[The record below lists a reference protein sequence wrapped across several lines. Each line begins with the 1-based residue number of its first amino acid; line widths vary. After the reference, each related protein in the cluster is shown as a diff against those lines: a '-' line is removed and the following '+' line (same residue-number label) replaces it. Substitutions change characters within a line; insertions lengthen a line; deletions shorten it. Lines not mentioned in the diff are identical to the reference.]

1 MRRREFVLTSAA
13 GLTLASTALT
23 STTWAAAPAKPFMSL
38 SYTPSGVDLE
48 AELARGVAETRIRL
62 DIELVKKFTDR
73 IRTYTVDRG
82 LDRVL
87 PMAQQAGLKVSL
99 GLYLGRDKTHNDLEI
114 ARGQKLYATYNK
126 IIERIYVGNEC
137 LQRKDMG
144 VAELVNY
151 VRRVRTFIA
160 NPALQVGT
168 AEAWYDWQKNKELG
182 AVCDFV
188 GAHLFPY
195 WDGVPVG
202 DAVDYVDRRYDELKA
217 AFPGKA
223 IVISETGWPSAGPR
237 HMGAVPSLEGQEQ
250 FTRAFLA
257 RAALEKYDYNFCEA
271 YDQPWKGKSLERGVG
286 AHWGLF
292 DRIREPKIPLVGA

>member
-1 MRRREFVLTSAA
+1 MRRREFILTSAA
-13 GLTLASTALT
+13 GLAFASTAH
-23 STTWAAAPAKPFMSL
+23 AAAPAKPFMSL

-62 DIELVKKFTDR
+62 DIDLVRKFTGR

-99 GLYLGRDKTHNDLEI
+99 GLYLGRDKNHNDLEI
-114 ARGQKLYATYNK
+114 ARGTKLYATYNK
-126 IIERIYVGNEC
+126 IIDRIYVGNEC
-137 LQRKDMG
+137 LQRKDMSL
-144 VAELVNY
+144 AELINY

-168 AEAWYDWQKNKELG
+168 AEAWYDWQKNREL
-182 AVCDFV
+182 ATVCDFV

-195 WDGVPVG
+195 WDGVPVAE
-202 DAVDYVDRRYDELKA
+202 AVDHVDRRYDELKA
-217 AFPGKA
+217 IFPGKL

-250 FTRAFLA
+250 FTRDFVA
-257 RAALEKYDYNFCEA
+257 RAALKKYDYNFCEA
-271 YDQPWKGKSLERGVG
+271 YDQPWKEKSLEAGVG

-292 DRIREPKIPLVGA
+292 GRMREPKIPFVGA

>member
-1 MRRREFVLTSAA
+1 MRRREFILT
-13 GLTLASTALT
+13 GASCTALAFGAHA
-23 STTWAAAPAKPFMSL
+23 AAAPKPFMSL

-62 DIELVKKFTDR
+62 DIDLVKRFTDR

-99 GLYLGRDKTHNDLEI
+99 GLYLGRDKNHNDLEI
-114 ARGQKLYATYNK
+114 ARATKLYATYSA
-126 IIERIYVGNEC
+126 IIDRMYVGNEC
-137 LQRKDMG
+137 LQRKDMS
-144 VAELVNY
+144 VAELINY

-160 NPALQVGT
+160 NPGLQVGT
-168 AEAWYDWQKNKELG
+168 AEAWHDWQKNREL
-182 AVCDFV
+182 ATVCDFV

-195 WDGVPVG
+195 WDGVPVAE
-202 DAVDYVDRRYDELKA
+202 AVDYVDRRYDELKA
-217 AFPGKA
+217 SFPGKP
-223 IVISETGWPSAGPR
+223 ILISETGWPSAGPQK
-237 HMGAVPSLEGQEQ
+237 MGAIPSLEGQEQ

-257 RAALEKYDYNFCEA
+257 RAAAKKYDYNFCEA
-271 YDQPWKGKSLERGVG
+271 YDQPWKEKSLEAGVG

-292 DRIREPKIPLVGA
+292 DRVRRPKIPFVGA